1 MIYKGEFSTLVRFKF
16 MAQNYAWDK
25 IRNMTCLKIK
35 YDIHQE
41 LHKQKPLVPGFLRC
55 KNTLL
60 S

>member
-1 MIYKGEFSTLVRFKF
+1 

-25 IRNMTCLKIK
+25 NRNMTCLKIK

-41 LHKQKPLVPGFLRC
+41 LHKQKPIVPGFLIY